1 MWHTL
6 QEAATLTGRSRRTL
20 YRDMDAGRVSY
31 QRRPDGRRELET
43 SELIRAYG
51 SLRGPSRT
59 GTAGLAQG
67 AHDPGTPSNEAMA
80 ALQAQVAHLTVMVER
95 LSGLFE
101 KVVHRLEHKPEP
113 EAGPAAPA
121 APAVQDSRSSKSF
134 DDLWELVEALRP
146 AVDSLERPPQDDRQP
161 AAKAAKAAKAKGDK
175 AEKGKKGK
183 KSK

>member
-6 QEAATLTGRSRRTL
+6 QEAVTLTGRSRRSL

-31 QRRPDGRRELET
+31 QLRPDGRRELET

-51 SLRGPSRT
+51 ALLGPART
-59 GTAGLAQG
+59 GTASLAQG

-80 ALQAQVAHLTVMVER
+80 ALQAQVAHLTATVER

-101 KVVHRLEHKPEP
+101 KALYLLEHKPEP
-113 EAGPAAPA
+113 EAAPAAPA
-121 APAVQDSRSSKSF
+121 APAVPDSRKPETLA
-134 DDLWELVEALRP
+134 DLFELVEALRP

-161 AAKAAKAAKAKGDK
+161 AAKARK

>member
-6 QEAATLTGRSRRTL
+6 QEAVTLTGRSRRSL

-31 QRRPDGRRELET
+31 QLRPDGRRELET

-51 SLRGPSRT
+51 ALLGPART
-59 GTAGLAQG
+59 GTAGLTQG

-80 ALQAQVAHLTVMVER
+80 ALQAQVAHLTATVER

-101 KVVHRLEHKPEP
+101 KALYLLEHKPE
-113 EAGPAAPA
+113 PAAPA
-121 APAVQDSRSSKSF
+121 APAVQDSRKPEPLS
-134 DDLWELVEALRP
+134 DLWELVEALRP

-161 AAKAAKAAKAKGDK
+161 AAKAGKKAKGDK
-175 AEKGKKGK
+175 AKKGK

>member
-6 QEAATLTGRSRRTL
+6 QEAVTLTGRSRRSL

-31 QRRPDGRRELET
+31 QLRPDGRRELET

-51 SLRGPSRT
+51 SLRGTART

-80 ALQAQVAHLTVMVER
+80 ALQAQVAHLTATVER

-101 KVVHRLEHKPEP
+101 KALYLLEHKPEP
-113 EAGPAAPA
+113 AAPA
-121 APAVQDSRSSKSF
+121 AAAVQDSRN
-134 DDLWELVEALRP
+134 DLLELVEALRP
-146 AVDSLERPPQDDRQP
+146 SERPPQDDRQP
-161 AAKAAKAAKAKGDK
+161 AVATKAKGAK
-175 AEKGKKGK
+175 AEKVKKGK